1 MKERTTLRNLRQF
14 RYRRRWFPGLAPLI
28 LSGPGLFLLPL
39 LPLPKGVAMVL
50 RLILLAA
57 FLCGAAFVLHHF
69 YRDIVLTDLQLSRL
83 GRDIPGV
90 QKAVD
95 PDSFGRTL
103 QRSIAYFGE
112 SMEQEYTREILQKQ
126 ALLHSLQSQINPH
139 FLYNTLDCIRG
150 KALDE
155 NCRETADM
163 IGALSAF
170 FRYTISSS
178 SETVTL
184 EQELRNVDNFVK
196 IQNYRFP
203 NRFVLIRE
211 LLPQDTDYL
220 SYRLPKLSLQPL
232 VENAIQHGLRDMPSG
247 GVIRIRLRTAGR
259 RLILAVEDNGKG
271 IADEELLR
279 LNLSL
284 CDGPQRR
291 DPKASPGS
299 GIALQN
305 VNARIRLMYGE
316 DYGLSVYSILGHQTR
331 VELALPL
338 TENAHES

>member
-1 MKERTTLRNLRQF
+1 MKERTVLRNLRQF
-14 RYRRRWFPGLAPLI
+14 RYWRHWLPCLMLLL
-28 LSGPGLFLLPL
+28 LSGPGLFLLPF
-39 LPLPKGVAMVL
+39 LPLERGGMAML
-50 RLILLAA
+50 RLLLLAA
-57 FLCGAAFVLHHF
+57 FFYGAAVMLYHF
-69 YRDIVLTDLQLSRL
+69 YHDIVLTDRQLSRL
-83 GRDIPGV
+83 GRDIPSV

-95 PDSFGRTL
+95 PASFGRTL

-112 SMEQEYTREILQKQ
+112 SMEREYTRQILQKQ

-203 NRFVLIRE
+203 DRFTLVRE
-211 LLPQDTDYL
+211 LSAGNRDYL

-232 VENAIQHGLRDMPSG
+232 VENAIQHGLRDMPVG
-247 GVIRIRLRTAGR
+247 GVIRIHLRTAGG
-259 RLILAVEDNGKG
+259 RLILAVADNGRG

-279 LNLSL
+279 LNLAL
-284 CDGPQRR
+284 CSGSGRAEP
-291 DPKASPGS
+291 PASPGS

-305 VNARIRLMYGE
+305 VNARLRLMYGE
-316 DYGLSVYSILGHQTR
+316 DYGLNVYSILGYQTR
-331 VELALPL
+331 VELSLPL